1 MSNLL
6 RQKILL
12 IELTVL
18 FASITWHKNRCCIH
32 PVFTALMK
40 TELAL
45 RTVAGLKEAG
55 INFVSYIPETR
66 LSEILPVLAAD
77 DSFMLAPVSSEAEAV
92 GIAAGA
98 ALGGKR
104 AAVYMEGTGLFVST
118 YNLLTVG
125 ERYGVPMLLLIAYV
139 GSFEDQRNSYLFSHY
154 GNKTKG
160 ILETLGI
167 QYLIVDSGSQLEARI
182 KDAVRMMH
190 SLKLPVALLF
200 TGEFT
205 E

>member
-1 MSNLL
+1 
-6 RQKILL
+6 
-12 IELTVL
+12 
-18 FASITWHKNRCCIH
+18 
-32 PVFTALMK
+32 MK
-40 TELAL
+40 PELAH

-55 INFVSYIPETR
+55 IDFVSYIPETR
-66 LSEILPVLAAD
+66 LSEILPVLESD
-77 DSFMLAPVSSEAEAV
+77 RSFTLVPVASEAEAV

-98 ALGGKR
+98 SLGGKR

-125 ERYGVPMLLLIAYV
+125 ERYGVPMLLLVAYV
-139 GSFEDQRNSYLFSHY
+139 GSFEDRRNSYLFSHY

-160 ILETLGI
+160 LLETLGI
-167 QYLIVDSGSQLEARI
+167 QYLVVDSASQLEARI
-182 KDAVRMMH
+182 QDAVRMMH
-190 SLKLPVALLF
+190 ALKLPVALLL

>member
-1 MSNLL
+1 MN
-6 RQKILL
+6 
-12 IELTVL
+12 V
-18 FASITWHKNRCCIH
+18 
-32 PVFTALMK
+32 
-40 TELAL
+40 ELAK

-66 LSEILPVLAAD
+66 LSEILPLMAAD

-167 QYLIVDSGSQLEARI
+167 QYLIVDSGEQLEGQI

-190 SLKLPVALLF
+190 ALKLPVALLF

>member
-1 MSNLL
+1 
-6 RQKILL
+6 
-12 IELTVL
+12 
-18 FASITWHKNRCCIH
+18 
-32 PVFTALMK
+32 MK
-40 TELAL
+40 SELAA
-45 RTVAGLKEAG
+45 RTAAALKEAG
-55 INFVSYIPETR
+55 IDFISYLPETR
-66 LSEILPVLAAD
+66 LSDMLPVLKAD
-77 DSFMLAPVSSEAEAV
+77 GFFTLAPVSSEAEAI

-125 ERYGVPMLLLIAYV
+125 ERFGVPLLLLVAFV
-139 GSFEDQRNSYLFSHY
+139 GSFADQRNSFLFAHY
-154 GNKTKG
+154 GTKTTGLLKSLG
-160 ILETLGI
+160 VAYRVIGSGDGLEG
-167 QYLIVDSGSQLEARI
+167 QI

-190 SLKLPVALLF
+190 ALKLPVALLL

>member
-1 MSNLL
+1 
-6 RQKILL
+6 
-12 IELTVL
+12 
-18 FASITWHKNRCCIH
+18 
-32 PVFTALMK
+32 MK
-40 TELAL
+40 AELAH

-66 LSEILPVLAAD
+66 LSEILPLMKAD
-77 DSFMLAPVSSEAEAV
+77 ESFTLVPVASEAEAV

-98 ALGGKR
+98 SLGGKG

-118 YNLLTVG
+118 YNLLTIG

-154 GNKTKG
+154 GNMTKG

-167 QYLIVDSGSQLEARI
+167 QYLIVDSAGQLEAQI

-190 SLKLPVALLF
+190 ALKLPVALLF

>member
-1 MSNLL
+1 MN
-6 RQKILL
+6 
-12 IELTVL
+12 IEL
-18 FASITWHKNRCCIH
+18 AN
-32 PVFTALMK
+32 
-40 TELAL
+40 
-45 RTVAGLKEAG
+45 RTVVGLKEAG

-77 DSFMLAPVSSEAEAV
+77 GSFTLVPVASEAEAV

-98 ALGGKR
+98 SLGGKR

-139 GSFEDQRNSYLFSHY
+139 GSFEDQRNSYLFTHY

-160 ILETLGI
+160 ILDTLGI
-167 QYLIVDSGSQLEARI
+167 QYRIVDSASQLEARI

-190 SLKLPVALLF
+190 ALNLPVALLF

>member
-1 MSNLL
+1 
-6 RQKILL
+6 
-12 IELTVL
+12 
-18 FASITWHKNRCCIH
+18 
-32 PVFTALMK
+32 MK
-40 TELAL
+40 PELAK
-45 RTVAGLKEAG
+45 RTVVGLKEAG
-55 INFVSYIPETR
+55 VDFVSYIPETR
-66 LSEILPVLAAD
+66 LSEILPLMTAD
-77 DSFMLAPVSSEAEAV
+77 DFFMLAPVASEAEAV

-98 ALGGKR
+98 ALGGKC

-125 ERYGVPMLLLIAYV
+125 ERYGVPMLLIVAYV

-160 ILETLGI
+160 ILDTLGI
-167 QYLIVDSGSQLEARI
+167 QYITIDSGERLEQRI
-182 KDAVRMMH
+182 KDAVRMMN
-190 SLKLPVALLF
+190 SLKLPVALLC

>member
-1 MSNLL
+1 
-6 RQKILL
+6 
-12 IELTVL
+12 
-18 FASITWHKNRCCIH
+18 
-32 PVFTALMK
+32 MK
-40 TELAL
+40 ADLAQ

-66 LSEILPVLAAD
+66 LSEILPVMKAD
-77 DSFMLAPVSSEAEAV
+77 GSFTLVPVASEAEAV

-98 ALGGKR
+98 SLGGKR

-118 YNLLTVG
+118 YNLLTIG

-139 GSFEDQRNSYLFSHY
+139 GSFGDQRNSYLFSHY

-160 ILETLGI
+160 ILDTLGI
-167 QYLIVDSGSQLEARI
+167 QYLTVESGDQLEARV

-190 SLKLPVALLF
+190 ALKLPVALLF

>member
-1 MSNLL
+1 MN
-6 RQKILL
+6 
-12 IELTVL
+12 IEL
-18 FASITWHKNRCCIH
+18 AN
-32 PVFTALMK
+32 
-40 TELAL
+40 

-77 DSFMLAPVSSEAEAV
+77 GSFTLVPVASEAEAV

-125 ERYGVPMLLLIAYV
+125 ERYGVPMLLLVAYV

-154 GNKTKG
+154 GDKTKG
-160 ILETLGI
+160 ILDTLGI
-167 QYLIVDSGSQLEARI
+167 QYLIVDSASGLEARI

-190 SLKLPVALLF
+190 ALKLPVALLF

>member
-1 MSNLL
+1 
-6 RQKILL
+6 
-12 IELTVL
+12 
-18 FASITWHKNRCCIH
+18 
-32 PVFTALMK
+32 MK
-40 TELAL
+40 AELAN

-55 INFVSYIPETR
+55 IDFVSYIPETR
-66 LSEILPVLAAD
+66 LSEILPVLEAD
-77 DSFMLAPVSSEAEAV
+77 GSFTLVPVASEAEAV

-98 ALGGKR
+98 SLGGKR
-104 AAVYMEGTGLFVST
+104 VAVYMEGTGLFVST

-125 ERYGVPMLLLIAYV
+125 ERYGVPMLLLVAYV

-160 ILETLGI
+160 ILDTLGI
-167 QYLIVDSGSQLEARI
+167 QYLIIDSANQVEARI

-190 SLKLPVALLF
+190 ALKLPVALLF

>member
-1 MSNLL
+1 
-6 RQKILL
+6 
-12 IELTVL
+12 
-18 FASITWHKNRCCIH
+18 
-32 PVFTALMK
+32 MK
-40 TELAL
+40 AELAN

-55 INFVSYIPETR
+55 IDFVSYVPETR
-66 LSEILPVLAAD
+66 LSEILPVLESD
-77 DSFMLAPVSSEAEAV
+77 GSFTLVPVASEAEAV

-98 ALGGKR
+98 SLGGKR

-125 ERYGVPMLLLIAYV
+125 ERYGVPMLLLVAYV

-160 ILETLGI
+160 ILDTLGI
-167 QYLIVDSGSQLEARI
+167 QYLMIDSANQLEARI

-190 SLKLPVALLF
+190 ALKLPVALLF

>member
-1 MSNLL
+1 
-6 RQKILL
+6 
-12 IELTVL
+12 
-18 FASITWHKNRCCIH
+18 
-32 PVFTALMK
+32 MK
-40 TELAL
+40 PDLAN
-45 RTVAGLKEAG
+45 RTVAGLKAAG

-66 LSEILPVLAAD
+66 LSEILPLMKAD
-77 DSFMLAPVSSEAEAV
+77 ESFTLVPVASEAEAV

-98 ALGGKR
+98 SLGGKGP
-104 AAVYMEGTGLFVST
+104 AVYMEGTGLFVST
-118 YNLLTVG
+118 YNLLTIG

-167 QYLIVDSGSQLEARI
+167 QYLIVDSAGQLEAQI

-190 SLKLPVALLF
+190 ALKLPVALLF

>member
-1 MSNLL
+1 
-6 RQKILL
+6 
-12 IELTVL
+12 
-18 FASITWHKNRCCIH
+18 
-32 PVFTALMK
+32 MK
-40 TELAL
+40 PELAN

-55 INFVSYIPETR
+55 IDFVSYIPETR
-66 LSEILPVLAAD
+66 LSEILPVLETD
-77 DSFMLAPVSSEAEAV
+77 GSFTLVPVASEAEAV

-125 ERYGVPMLLLIAYV
+125 ERYGVPMLLLVAYV

-154 GNKTKG
+154 GNKTKD
-160 ILETLGI
+160 LLDTLGI
-167 QYLIVDSGSQLEARI
+167 QYLIVDAANQLETRI

-190 SLKLPVALLF
+190 ALKLPVALLF

>member
-1 MSNLL
+1 
-6 RQKILL
+6 
-12 IELTVL
+12 
-18 FASITWHKNRCCIH
+18 
-32 PVFTALMK
+32 MK
-40 TELAL
+40 AELAN
-45 RTVAGLKEAG
+45 RTVAALKEAG
-55 INFVSYIPETR
+55 IDFVTYVPETR
-66 LSEILPVLAAD
+66 LSEILPVMKAD
-77 DSFMLAPVSSEAEAV
+77 GSFSLVPVASEAEAV

-98 ALGGKR
+98 SLGGKR

-125 ERYGVPMLLLIAYV
+125 ERYGVPMLLLVAYV
-139 GSFEDQRNSYLFSHY
+139 GSFEDQRNSYLFTHY

-160 ILETLGI
+160 ILDTLGI
-167 QYLIVDSGSQLEARI
+167 QYLIVDSANQLQARI

-190 SLKLPVALLF
+190 ALKLPVALLF

>member
-1 MSNLL
+1 MN
-6 RQKILL
+6 
-12 IELTVL
+12 V
-18 FASITWHKNRCCIH
+18 
-32 PVFTALMK
+32 
-40 TELAL
+40 ELAK
-45 RTVAGLKEAG
+45 RTVAGLKDAG
-55 INFVSYIPETR
+55 IDFVSYVPETR
-66 LSEILPVLAAD
+66 LSEILPLMAAD

-125 ERYGVPMLLLIAYV
+125 ERYGVPMLLLVAYV

-160 ILETLGI
+160 ILQTLGI
-167 QYLIVDSGSQLEARI
+167 QYVIVDSGEHLEGQI

-190 SLKLPVALLF
+190 ALKSPVALLF